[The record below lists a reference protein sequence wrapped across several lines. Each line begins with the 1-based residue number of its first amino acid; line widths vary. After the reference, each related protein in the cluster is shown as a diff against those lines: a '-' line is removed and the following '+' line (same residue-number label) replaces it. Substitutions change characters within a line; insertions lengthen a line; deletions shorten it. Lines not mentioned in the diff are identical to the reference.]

1 MKKEILIIGIILNLL
16 FISLTGCIVEDKDDF
31 DLNIALGDDI
41 FNGFYPKMGFINY
54 QTLSINSN
62 IFNSLVEFGDAF
74 QIIPAL
80 AESWVNPKDILRFL
94 QKNLENTN
102 NPFSF

>member
-1 MKKEILIIGIILNLL
+1 DFILRL
-16 FISLTGCIVEDKDDF
+16 
-31 DLNIALGDDI
+31 
-41 FNGFYPKMGFINY
+41 GFINY

-80 AESWVNPKDILRFL
+80 AESWVNPKDIMY
-94 QKNLENTN
+94 
-102 NPFSF
+102 